1 MIQTFSKKGV
11 KSVKKIYINK
21 SITVNPTPKEESFT
35 KTIIKA
41 IGFSMVVAFV
51 IIAAAYLAYDNL
63 IYLIEMLKNLY
74 ATTVTQKEFI
84 IGVLDLVLIYTYV
97 IIVKHIINGTY
108 QYLFEDKRKLSSVR
122 VTRYTSTTKN

>member
-1 MIQTFSKKGV
+1 MILLFSKKGV
-11 KSVKKIYINK
+11 KSLKKIYINK

-35 KTIIKA
+35 KSIIKA

-84 IGVLDLVLIYTYV
+84 IGVLDSVLIYTYV
-97 IIVKHIINGTY
+97 VIAKHIINETY
-108 QYLFEDKRKLSSVR
+108 QYLFKDEQKLVP
-122 VTRYTSTTKN
+122 TRIIKYTRISKN